1 MHLEA
6 LSTSKGATT
15 KALIDSGCTT
25 CCLDLE
31 WAKGV
36 GLEPSSLQNLITM
49 YNVDG
54 FQNKEGKI
62 QYGIDLLIVFGE
74 H

>member
-15 KALIDSGCTT
+15 KALVNSGCTN
-25 CCLDLE
+25 CFMDLE
-31 WAKGV
+31 WVKGV
-36 GLEPSSLQNLITM
+36 GLELSPLQNSITM
-49 YNVDG
+49 YNMDG
-54 FQNKEGKI
+54 SQNREGKI
-62 QYGIDLLIVFGE
+62 WYGIDLLMVFGE